1 MQTLGETADG
11 EIPEAL
17 GQKDGLDAVEQLEV
31 TWPVGAARQEIFGCR
46 PQAWNYGFR
55 HERYCIGPFGTA
67 QRTYDQ
73 YSDDEA

>member
-55 HERYCIGPFGTA
+55 HGAVLYRPVWYRTTDVRPIFG
-67 QRTYDQ
+67 
-73 YSDDEA
+73 